1 MHSIIAIEGIIVF
14 SLLFQVFAANYETIF
29 NTYVDRIKVKELEAM
44 VWKQVYEDQYLKLYG
59 RFNRSGIIRLRVE
72 LRCQQQGKYRMQFTE
87 QGFSFEVK
95 GDMTTPQKTFKIPR
109 VCKELHL
116 NISYGF

>member
-44 VWKQVYEDQYLKLYG
+44 VWKQEK
-59 RFNRSGIIRLRVE
+59 NRL
-72 LRCQQQGKYRMQFTE
+72 
-87 QGFSFEVK
+87 
-95 GDMTTPQKTFKIPR
+95 
-109 VCKELHL
+109 
-116 NISYGF
+116 